1 MAMKNLGH
9 WSIFRSGTFIEAFEG
24 DMIFPNHILVFLWQ
38 PRLYK
43 TVVEDVISNV
53 REAFLDE
60 GVDEQVLQELKQV
73 SFRSYGKA
81 FTLYIIY
88 VRWSL

>member
-9 WSIFRSGTFIEAFEG
+9 WSIFHSGTFIEG

-81 FTLYIIY
+81 FTLYVIRK
-88 VRWSL
+88 VKSVS

>member
-9 WSIFRSGTFIEAFEG
+9 WSIFRSGTFIEG
-24 DMIFPNHILVFLWQ
+24 DMIFPNHILFFLWQ

-73 SFRSYGKA
+73 ILGHMVKH
-81 FTLYIIY
+81 LHCILY

>member
-9 WSIFRSGTFIEAFEG
+9 WSIFRSGTFIEG

-81 FTLYIIY
+81 FTLYIICK
-88 VRWSL
+88 VKSVS